1 MSANALTIVT
11 AAGSLAKH
19 VTVIDGGVT
28 RADDPFWPRI
38 VTFETVAIDSPDD
51 LLDVLSAAADYE
63 PAPCVVRAE
72 PLADMGR
79 RAIYDDPEKG
89 PAGMR
94 PVPRT
99 WVGYDIEKVAADGI
113 DPLHEPER
121 AVAKARRCLPP
132 QHHDTTV
139 VGQITASAGKR
150 QGELRLRLWFLFDQP
165 LFGRQVAAWCK
176 PGIESGWLDP
186 CTLRNEVLPHFVA
199 VKVIGNSLDPCP
211 QRWGI
216 IHGERDR
223 VPVPDYVASAPSH
236 QSFTPGRGS
245 TIAGGNLEELRAC
258 YGPRLEQRQREAV
271 AQIRAAVEATKA
283 AGTGARHPTYLRAAA
298 TIMGLCR
305 YWCIP
310 VDRPRELL
318 VEAYLSTLTPDE
330 ARRRERG
337 SIEGVWAWLER
348 ETDQPEQHPA
358 AEFLQKLPREWG
370 QAR

>member
-1 MSANALTIVT
+1 MSAKALTIVT

-28 RADDPFWPRI
+28 RADDPFWPRL
-38 VTFETVAIDSPDD
+38 VTFETVVVDTPDD
-51 LLDVLSAAADYE
+51 LLDLLSAAAENE

-99 WVGYDIEKVAADGI
+99 WAAYDIEKVPAEGI
-113 DPLHEPER
+113 DPLREPDR

-132 QHHDTTV
+132 QHHETTV
-139 VGQITASAGKR
+139 VWQITASAGKR
-150 QGELRLRLWFLFDQP
+150 LAELRLRLWFLFDQS
-165 LFGRQVAAWCK
+165 LVGRQVAAWCK
-176 PGIESGWLDP
+176 PGIDSGWLDP
-186 CTLRNEVLPHFVA
+186 CTLRNEVLPHFIT
-199 VKVIGNSLDPCP
+199 VKVVGNSPDPCP

-223 VPVPDYVASAPSH
+223 VPVPDYVALASRCQGDPAKNGSA
-236 QSFTPGRGS
+236 
-245 TIAGGNLEELRAC
+245 IEGGNLDELRAF

-271 AQIRAAVEATKA
+271 GQIRAAVEATRA
-283 AGTGARHPTYLRAAA
+283 ACTGARHPTYLRAAA
-298 TIMGLCR
+298 TIFGLCK

-310 VDRPRELL
+310 LDRPRELL

-348 ETDQPEQHPA
+348 DTDQPEQHPA
-358 AEFLQKLPREWG
+358 AELLRRLQSEWR